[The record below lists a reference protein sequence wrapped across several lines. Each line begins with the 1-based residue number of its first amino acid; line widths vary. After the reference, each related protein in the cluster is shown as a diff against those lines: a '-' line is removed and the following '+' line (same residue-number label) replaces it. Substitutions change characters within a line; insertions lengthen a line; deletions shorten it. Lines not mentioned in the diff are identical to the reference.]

1 MAIENRSSYD
11 KEYKLIKDNLLV
23 LCLDSMEQSKGVLN
37 YHAIVKSLLKIT
49 IVYIIYLVIIR
60 FLGLNI
66 IDILLVTSLISIVL
80 VFWFYVDGLGTPN
93 STHVNLARHYAI
105 YKGYELGKAFEY
117 LKETDNLYDFEEE
130 SYKKFKELECL
141 NKEKRT
147 N

>member
-93 STHVNLARHYAI
+93 STHVNIARHYAI
-105 YKGYELGKAFEY
+105 YKGYDLGKAFEY
-117 LKETDNLYDFEEE
+117 LKETDKLYDFEEE
-130 SYKKFKELECL
+130 SYKKFKELKVLKE
-141 NKEKRT
+141 EKRT